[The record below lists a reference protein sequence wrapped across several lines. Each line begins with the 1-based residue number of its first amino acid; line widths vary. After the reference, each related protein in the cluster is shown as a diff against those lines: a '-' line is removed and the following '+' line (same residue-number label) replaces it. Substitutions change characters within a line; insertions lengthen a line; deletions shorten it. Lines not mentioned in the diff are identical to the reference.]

1 LAELYVSAVIAA
13 AGWSSRM
20 GADMNKNFI
29 ALGGMPLLCH
39 SALAFDKAA
48 DVKEIIVVT
57 KDEEIDAARSHLNA
71 AGIKKQ
77 LKFAA
82 GGATRQES
90 VSHALMHLDERCT
103 HVAIHDGARPF
114 VNIETIKD
122 CIAKAVAYGASTAA
136 VAAVDTC
143 ADVRDGVIRQ
153 VLDRK
158 AVYHIQTPQVF
169 ERKLILAAHEKAQR
183 ENYTATDDSALVK
196 RMGRDVYIAM
206 GAYDNIKITT
216 PEDIIFAYG
225 IVDKRKQGKN

>member
-1 LAELYVSAVIAA
+1 MAELYVSAVIAA

-29 ALGGMPLLCH
+29 ELGGIPLFCH
-39 SALAFDKAA
+39 SALTFDAVE
-48 DVKEIIVVT
+48 DIGEIIVVT
-57 KDEEIDAARSHLNA
+57 KAEETDAARSVLNA
-71 AGIKKQ
+71 AGIEKQ

-103 HVAIHDGARPF
+103 HVAVHDGARPF
-114 VNIETIKD
+114 VSAQTIAD
-122 CIAKAVAYGASTAA
+122 CIAKAAAHGASTAA
-136 VAAVDTC
+136 VAAIDTC

-158 AVYHIQTPQVF
+158 ATYNIQTPQVF
-169 ERKLILAAHEKAQR
+169 DRKLILAAHQKAEEEK
-183 ENYTATDDSALVK
+183 YTATDDSALVK
-196 RMGRDVYIAM
+196 RLGRDVYIAQ

-216 PEDIIFAYG
+216 PEDMILAYG
-225 IVDKRKQGKN
+225 IIDKRKQGKN